1 MINTLDTAADILNDI
16 ALVYDDKNDRVA
28 GDLYEAALVLLL
40 DTYGRQH
47 LDVAV
52 TRSVRAVPS
61 HNQSCRLVHCCL
73 NTAYTCVTSSV
84 TYM

>member
-1 MINTLDTAADILNDI
+1 MNDI

-28 GDLYEAALVLLL
+28 GDLYEAALVILL

-52 TRSVRAVPS
+52 TRSVRAAPS
-61 HNQSCRLVHCCL
+61 NYQSCSLVHYCSTLLAHVC
-73 NTAYTCVTSSV
+73 SSV
-84 TYM
+84 T